1 MFKLGTYLTIAFI
14 VCNLYGSQAN
24 ALHEDNCGLLKDPNL
39 LLKKMLPLV
48 DHVADYRSKNLIAE
62 INLLKKKMTE
72 LTGTMTHILA
82 EMKMGQA
89 SLQESLKDIVPKDLN
104 DRLCRVEDQQVDI
117 QKSLGAQ
124 LDVQINLEN
133 DQKSVLE
140 LVQSLDKKLADI
152 HKSNSEY
159 PNQM

>member
-1 MFKLGTYLTIAFI
+1 
-14 VCNLYGSQAN
+14 
-24 ALHEDNCGLLKDPNL
+24 
-39 LLKKMLPLV
+39 MLPLL

-89 SLQESLKDIVPKDLN
+89 SLQESFTDIVPKDLN
-104 DRLCRVEDQQVDI
+104 DRLGGVEDQWI
-117 QKSLGAQ
+117 
-124 LDVQINLEN
+124 
-133 DQKSVLE
+133 DQKPVLE
-140 LVQSLDKKLADI
+140 LVQRLNKKLADI
-152 HKSNSEY
+152 HKSNSEH

>member
-39 LLKKMLPLV
+39 LLKKMLPLL

-89 SLQESLKDIVPKDLN
+89 SLQESFTDIVPKDLN
-104 DRLCRVEDQQVDI
+104 DRLGGVEDQWI
-117 QKSLGAQ
+117 
-124 LDVQINLEN
+124 
-133 DQKSVLE
+133 DQKPVLE
-140 LVQSLDKKLADI
+140 LVQRLNKKLADI
-152 HKSNSEY
+152 HKSNSEH